1 MKFFVKVS
9 KMEKKLKKTV
19 SVLLSVIMILCI
31 VPMVGAA
38 DDSKKQGI
46 NGFNFI
52 ALDGAPHKHDY
63 NGKVTAEPSCTE
75 SGTKILTCFC
85 GESYTE
91 TVSALG
97 HTDSDGNGYCDRCDA
112 KIKSTDPSSGCSHIC
127 HKKGISSFFYKIARI
142 FWKMFKTNQYCSCG
156 AKHY

>member
-1 MKFFVKVS
+1 
-9 KMEKKLKKTV
+9 
-19 SVLLSVIMILCI
+19 MILCI
-31 VPMVGAA
+31 VPMAGAA